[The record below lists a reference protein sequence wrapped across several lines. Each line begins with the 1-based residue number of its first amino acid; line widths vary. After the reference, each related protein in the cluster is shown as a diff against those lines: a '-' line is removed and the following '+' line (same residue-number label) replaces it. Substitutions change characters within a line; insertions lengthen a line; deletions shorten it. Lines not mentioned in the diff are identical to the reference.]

1 MLGPPGAWVG
11 QAAVVGTVDGSGLVL
26 LLVLGFCAAAIVLPV
41 CLTVGCTPKPDEQE
55 GDPISLRLMV
65 RLAEAD
71 ATVKKLLPLLS
82 GLFNSSKL
90 ASSGLELLDFEDL
103 DIMREVK
110 SRLREQHAG
119 ILDLMLDDF
128 LVTSWPQLD
137 PLSETIPTNAHA
149 HATAAAAAAAAA
161 TAGFS
166 TSDVATAAAAATGA
180 AGRRSAQAVNSS
192 QQQLGAA
199 DPLEAQQWH
208 LDITRAASAWAITRG
223 GPSGRYRGGDRH
235 WVDLDHPDIR
245 PNLWINL
252 GEIPDNG
259 IDNGGNGERP
269 RAHVSDN
276 SGNFWTSNIM
286 PAYDYALRMGAHIVS
301 CSLGPR
307 SPILQPEADAGA
319 PSGLV
324 LLLVLGFCAAAIVLP
339 VCLTV
344 GCTPKPDEQ
353 EGDPIS
359 LRLMVRLA
367 EADATVKKLL
377 PLLSGLFNSSKLASS
392 GLELLDFED
401 LDIMREVKS
410 RLREQHA
417 GRRQALI
424 DPATTASSTTATT
437 TANASDLTAERRA
450 AQATAGLA
458 SPASQGS
465 TSAAIGT
472 ASASAPVTGSVPVSG
487 VVLSPDQLYR
497 PGRCGSDPDP
507 RPAPSDTGHGTHV
520 AGLVGAVRGN
530 GLGGTGVA
538 PNVKIMVLKVS
549 DNSGNF
555 WTSNIMSAYDYALRM
570 GAHVVSCSFGPRSP
584 ILQPTSSDR
593 AQAAQELRLYER
605 AVQPMAQKGVL
616 LVAAAGNE
624 DTDLDQVRNVNMP
637 YLPCTLDLPNV
648 VCVAASNSNN
658 QIWREIASNRWIGT
672 NTGRTT
678 VDIAAPGSRIIST
691 VPGGGAT
698 GAYGDKTGSSMAT
711 PIVSGAAA
719 LVLSVLGASD
729 GNFYQAARARS
740 LLLETGDSRPD
751 LPVISGRTLNAG
763 RAVQA
768 ATALA
773 GTGATLLV
781 PMVVD
786 VAAQSSVLLRGLTDS
801 YFRVPPATAAAIAAA
816 ASSDATAT
824 GTATTNGSV
833 AAVSPMAAGPSS
845 LLGLLPFGGSVRSA
859 STRLSSFK
867 YVGEDVMVAV
877 CGHLKLPEAGQY
889 GVRLATTSPLAR
901 LAVTVGQRQ
910 LVWQAGGVR
919 EAVLQVPQPGWYN
932 FELLYANSVQSLE
945 LSWALPSSP
954 RTFGSLP
961 DGYLGTGSMA
971 RSTAPAHAPASL
983 PVPGAVPSGFQVLWQ
998 PVASA
1003 PATFPGSDAEEAG
1016 VVDGPTTGSWDGGL
1030 LVTLD
1035 AERFYPYSSI
1045 VEDVSYTSSGAL
1057 AGAMAGGGGGT
1068 SAVAAGGAVYGLA
1081 LAHIRALTASPQLQF
1096 RVTCSFCSLYVGD
1109 MLVLEVLD
1117 PANPAAG
1124 PLATRLSSCLTLG
1137 PTASTPAPAPPL
1149 PSAAGARRTTATYPL
1164 QLRFATPNASVA
1176 ALVLQWAPCN
1186 SSLATFAPL
1195 APLLAGGLWYREPA
1209 APPPPAAAAGGGIAT
1224 TVPAAAST
1232 PPPPS
1237 MQCDAWNSSAVAI
1250 PLPGTVVVLPRPE
1263 EVAPA
1268 YSFRLPSPNAS
1279 FLPCPGPIGTFCPS
1293 GANLTFRIADLYP
1306 ALLRSA
1312 EPLYV
1317 RCWAW
1322 WSSSFRGGLLT
1333 VRSSGTLNTAVYV
1346 AGQRNLLVLL
1356 PNYRRAVYQVF
1367 YSVANNP
1374 QLIANRQPSAPNTTS
1389 LAGGYRQLL
1398 ALEWHGVAPTARLS
1412 VMDGSMDGM
1421 LMNATLLVAN
1431 MFAPAA

>member
-1 MLGPPGAWVG
+1 MSAQHEDV
-11 QAAVVGTVDGSGLVL
+11 ADVEAVVLDVAAAPAASASPSSSEAPAGPLKKVNHLKYATSIGDNRGASKGARHVAFKDSPGEQGWWSASAAWAVDHPWLYRGL
-26 LLVLGFCAAAIVLPV
+26 LLLLLLGLCAAIIMPTV

-55 GDPISLRLMV
+55 NNPISLRIMV
-65 RLAEAD
+65 RFTDAD

-82 GLFNSSKL
+82 GFFNSSKL
-90 ASSGLELLDFEDL
+90 ASSGLELLDFDDL
-103 DIMREVK
+103 GIMREVK
-110 SRLREQHAG
+110 SRLREQHAD
-119 ILDLMLDDF
+119 ILDLMVNDF
-128 LVTSWPQLD
+128 LMASWPQLD
-137 PLSETIPTNAHA
+137 LLSGTVPANVN
-149 HATAAAAAAAAA
+149 ATAAAEAAVAAVAAAA
-161 TAGFS
+161 TAAGFS
-166 TSDVATAAAAATGA
+166 ASDAATAAAAATGTT
-180 AGRRSAQAVNSS
+180 GRRSAQAVNLS
-192 QQQLGAA
+192 QQQSGVA

-208 LDITRAASAWAITRG
+208 LGAIGAASAWAITRG
-223 GPSGRYRGGDRH
+223 LPDVIVAVIDTG
-235 WVDLDHPDIR
+235 VDLDHPDIR
-245 PNLWINL
+245 PNLWINR

-259 IDNGGNGERP
+259 IDDDGNGYVDDVYGYDFAGP
-269 RAHVSDN
+269 CSSD
-276 SGNFWTSNIM
+276 W
-286 PAYDYALRMGAHIVS
+286 
-301 CSLGPR
+301 R
-307 SPILQPEADAGA
+307 SQ
-319 PSGLV
+319 
-324 LLLVLGFCAAAIVLP
+324 
-339 VCLTV
+339 
-344 GCTPKPDEQ
+344 
-353 EGDPIS
+353 
-359 LRLMVRLA
+359 
-367 EADATVKKLL
+367 
-377 PLLSGLFNSSKLASS
+377 
-392 GLELLDFED
+392 
-401 LDIMREVKS
+401 
-410 RLREQHA
+410 

-424 DPATTASSTTATT
+424 DPATTASSAAATTAAT
-437 TANASDLTAERRA
+437 ASDLTAER
-450 AQATAGLA
+450 QAVLAMAGLA

-465 TSAAIGT
+465 TSTASGT
-472 ASASAPVTGSVPVSG
+472 ATTSSPVTGSAPVSG
-487 VVLSPDQLYR
+487 VGLSQDQLYM

-530 GLGGTGVA
+530 GLGGSGVA
-538 PNVKIMVLKVS
+538 PNVKIMALKVS

-570 GAHVVSCSFGPRSP
+570 GAHVVSCSFGPHSP
-584 ILQPTSSDR
+584 NLQPTSSDL
-593 AQAAQELRLYER
+593 AQAAQEVRLYER
-605 AVQPMAQKGVL
+605 AVQPLARKGVL

-624 DTDLDQVRNVNMP
+624 DTDLDKVRDVNMP

-698 GAYGDKTGSSMAT
+698 GAYDDKTGSSMAT

-740 LLLETGDSRPD
+740 LLLETGDPRPD
-751 LPVISGRTLNAG
+751 LPVISGRTLNVG

-768 ATALA
+768 AAALG

-801 YFRVPPATAAAIAAA
+801 YFRLPPAIAAAIAAA
-816 ASSDATAT
+816 AASDSTAT
-824 GTATTNGSV
+824 GTAATNGSV
-833 AAVSPMAAGPSS
+833 AAVSPVAAGPSS

-877 CGHLKLPEAGQY
+877 RGHLKLPEAGQY
-889 GVRLATTSPLAR
+889 GVRLATASPLAR

-910 LVWQAGGVR
+910 LVWQAGAGGVR
-919 EAVLQVPQPGWYN
+919 EAVLQVPQPGWYD
-932 FELLYANSVQSLE
+932 FECLYANSLQSLE

-954 RTFGSLP
+954 RTFGALP
-961 DGYLGTGSMA
+961 DGYLGTGSMT

-998 PVASA
+998 PVTSA
-1003 PATFPGSDAEEAG
+1003 PATFPGSDEEEAG

-1030 LVTLD
+1030 LATLD
-1035 AERFYPYSSI
+1035 AGRFYPYSSI

-1057 AGAMAGGGGGT
+1057 AGALAGDGGGA
-1068 SAVAAGGAVYGLA
+1068 SAVAAGGALYGLA
-1081 LAHIRALTASPQLQF
+1081 LAHIRAPTASPQLQF
-1096 RVTCSFCSLYVGD
+1096 RVTCSFCSLYVGN
-1109 MLVLEVLD
+1109 MLVLEMLD
-1117 PANPAAG
+1117 PANPATG
-1124 PLATRLSSCLTLG
+1124 PLTTRLSSCLTLG
-1137 PTASTPAPAPPL
+1137 PTASTPAPAPPSA
-1149 PSAAGARRTTATYPL
+1149 PAAGGARLTTATYPL
-1164 QLRFATPNASVA
+1164 QLRFATPNVSVS

-1209 APPPPAAAAGGGIAT
+1209 APPPPAAVAGGGNGAT
-1224 TVPAAAST
+1224 AAAAST
-1232 PPPPS
+1232 PPQPS
-1237 MQCDAWNSSAVAI
+1237 MQCDAWNSSAVASR
-1250 PLPGTVVVLPRPE
+1250 PPGQVAVLPRPE
-1263 EVAPA
+1263 EVGPA

-1306 ALLRSA
+1306 ALRRSS

-1346 AGQRNLLVLL
+1346 AGQR
-1356 PNYRRAVYQVF
+1356 VF
-1367 YSVANNP
+1367 YSVEAIYGGP
-1374 QLIANRQPSAPNTTS
+1374 TNRQPFAPNTTS

-1398 ALEWHGVAPTARLS
+1398 ALEWHGVTPAARLS
-1412 VMDGSMDGM
+1412 VMDGSMDT
-1421 LMNATLLVAN
+1421 LLTNATLVVAN
-1431 MFAPAA
+1431 MFAPARVMAASTLP